1 MLLNT
6 QSIKNKED
14 LLTYYI
20 RNEAI
25 DMTIAT
31 ETWLTNHDR
40 EVIWMESNG
49 FVKDEY
55 QISAI
60 NRVGKKGGELALIHR
75 SNINVTKMDHS
86 YIIML
91 AYHTSRITAQKLF
104 HLIQSIAF

>member
-14 LLTYYI
+14 LLTDYM

-40 EVIWMESNG
+40 DVSWMESNG
-49 FVKDEY
+49 FVKDGY
-55 QISAI
+55 Q
-60 NRVGKKGGELALIHR
+60 V
-75 SNINVTKMDHS
+75 V
-86 YIIML
+86 
-91 AYHTSRITAQKLF
+91 Q
-104 HLIQSIAF
+104 

>member
-14 LLTYYI
+14 LLTSYM

-25 DMTIAT
+25 HMTVAT
-31 ETWLTNHDR
+31 ETWLTNHDMD
-40 EVIWMESNG
+40 VIWMESNR

-60 NRVGKKGGELALIHR
+60 NRVGKKGAVLAVIYR
-75 SNINVTKMDHS
+75 SNITVTKMD
-86 YIIML
+86 
-91 AYHTSRITAQKLF
+91 QK
-104 HLIQSIAF
+104 QCRSS